1 MTGILGTRNGTAHLL
16 VGHRTDVVVS
26 ELDEHVVARLKTVIY
41 LIPSSFIKIRTGT
54 ATRLGCIHAGN
65 LLRIEDG
72 ISLRA
77 PAPHAVFV
85 LIGILH
91 GTVACEEDD
100 RFARFALEILY
111 RQSHIDHHRLQRSQT
126 WVLALCQSLSSRTGI
141 HHRAEAGGVDIVGEE
156 MILFLPMTIAVEFGS
171 RYLIQINERNAFLLS
186 HLLCPQA
193 ESLVHTDNLIVFI
206 VGITWSQRHQDRM
219 STQCLAVVDV
229 FAHVFAVSIDG
240 FLHACLLDG
249 DIERILAD
257 ARDAGT
263 CSAAIVW
270 TIVIMT
276 DGDNHPVTS
285 LDALAHIR
293 PKTVVEGTAAHTAQ
307 SLVLYRNLVGIEEL
321 VLVVSPAPLTVV
333 TITQCTIAH
342 GRVTYQEEHRVVA
355 TAAGSRLDSCG
366 HRLVQTIRSIVDN
379 FVDIFHWFC
388 HLGKR
393 SSCCRYQ

>member
-1 MTGILGTRNGTAHLL
+1 
-16 VGHRTDVVVS
+16 
-26 ELDEHVVARLKTVIY
+26 
-41 LIPSSFIKIRTGT
+41 
-54 ATRLGCIHAGN
+54 
-65 LLRIEDG
+65 
-72 ISLRA
+72 
-77 PAPHAVFV
+77 
-85 LIGILH
+85 
-91 GTVACEEDD
+91 
-100 RFARFALEILY
+100 
-111 RQSHIDHHRLQRSQT
+111 
-126 WVLALCQSLSSRTGI
+126 
-141 HHRAEAGGVDIVGEE
+141 
-156 MILFLPMTIAVEFGS
+156 
-171 RYLIQINERNAFLLS
+171 
-186 HLLCPQA
+186 
-193 ESLVHTDNLIVFI
+193 
-206 VGITWSQRHQDRM
+206 M

>member
-1 MTGILGTRNGTAHLL
+1 MT
-16 VGHRTDVVVS
+16 
-26 ELDEHVVARLKTVIY
+26 ELDEHVVTWLKTVIY
-41 LIPSSFIKIRTGT
+41 LIPSSLIEIRTGT
-54 ATRLGCIHAGN
+54 ATSLGCIHAGN

-91 GTVACEEDD
+91 GTVSCEEDD

-141 HHRAEAGGVDIVGEE
+141 HHRAEAGGMDMVGEE

-171 RYLIQINERNAFLLS
+171 RYLIQINERNSFLLS

-193 ESLVHTDNLIVFI
+193 ESLVHTDNLVVLI
-206 VGITWSQRHQDRM
+206 VGITWSQRHQDRV
-219 STQCLAVVDV
+219 STQRLTVVDV
-229 FAHVFAVSIDG
+229 FAHVFAVGIDG
-240 FLHACLLDG
+240 LLHARLLDG

-263 CSAAIVW
+263 CSSAIVR
-270 TIVIMT
+270 TIVVMT
-276 DGDNHPVTS
+276 DGDDYPVAS

-293 PKTVVEGTAAHTAQ
+293 PQTVVEGTAAHT
-307 SLVLYRNLVGIEEL
+307 SERLVLYRNLVGIEEL

-333 TITQCTIAH
+333 TITQCAIAH
-342 GRVTYQEEHRVVA
+342 GRVTYQEEHRVIA
-355 TAAGSRLDSCG
+355 LAAGSRLYSCG
-366 HRLVQTIRSIVDN
+366 HRLVQAIYGIVDN
-379 FVDIFHWFC
+379 FVDIFHRFC

-393 SSCCRYQ
+393 SCCCRHQ